1 MKSNFFFLIV
11 FITFTIKILNIQ
23 FLNKYEKI
31 TVPVT
36 DGFIYFNASNFS
48 KDEEIYLKVTARTF
62 KEYYLTFEFFDD
74 DDPSISYNP
83 GPKNTTYKT
92 SREGGNKNTG
102 YYYYFSIKKKDKY
115 LDSLQG
121 KYLKIFFHCDGDE
134 VTIENIDKSSGNT
147 PLYIII
153 IFIIIAIVSLI
164 VGIIVYFK
172 KKNKNAGMNMNT
184 KNIEAI
190 NEYMKNRKDIN
201 INDNGQSSIQTP
213 IKNNPNNSL
222 NINIKNGN
230 NICIFRKG
238 SSENHNSHNS
248 SNNSK
253 VDINTF
259 QPSTKRKGK
268 VRRTYRKKK

>member
-1 MKSNFFFLIV
+1 MKSNLFFLIV
-11 FITFTIKILNIQ
+11 FIMFIIKILNIQ

-36 DGFIYFNASNFS
+36 DGFIYFNASTFS

-92 SREGGNKNTG
+92 SREGGSKNTG
-102 YYYYFSIKKKDKY
+102 YYYFFSIKKKDKY
-115 LDSLQG
+115 LDSLEG

-153 IFIIIAIVSLI
+153 IFIIIAIVALI

-172 KKNKNAGMNMNT
+172 KKNRITGMNINT
-184 KNIEAI
+184 KNIEII
-190 NEYMKNRKDIN
+190 NKSIKNGKDIS
-201 INDNGQSSIQTP
+201 INDNGQSSMQTP
-213 IKNNPNNSL
+213 IKNNSNKSL
-222 NINIKNGN
+222 NINMKNGN
-230 NICIFRKG
+230 NICIYHKG
-238 SSENHNSHNS
+238 SSERHNSNIL

-253 VDINTF
+253 AYI
-259 QPSTKRKGK
+259 PSTKRKGK
-268 VRRTYRKKK
+268 IRGTSKKKK